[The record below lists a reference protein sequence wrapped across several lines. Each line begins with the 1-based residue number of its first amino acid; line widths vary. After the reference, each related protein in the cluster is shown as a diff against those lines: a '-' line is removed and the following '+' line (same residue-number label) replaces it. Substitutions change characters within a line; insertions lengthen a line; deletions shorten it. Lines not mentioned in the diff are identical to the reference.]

1 MYTRGIKTTEAFMQA
16 VEEYRI
22 SRGYRS
28 WTRALVEL
36 ASAGLEAAGYA
47 APEPAQ
53 NWGGDRQNRKGDKND

>member
-1 MYTRGIKTTEAFMQA
+1 MYTRGIKITENFVEA
-16 VEEYRI
+16 VERYKND
-22 SRGYRS
+22 RGLKS

-53 NWGGDRQNRKGDKND
+53 KWGGDRQNRKGDKND